1 MTDICQYCGSELQ
14 TNGCINPACPGRL
27 RGTPPSKDPKMRE
40 LENAYIEQGAIL
52 EWIQRILDGIEVS
65 DLEQDLEQYIT
76 LGSTGCRT
84 IAEDVEFNRLHSK
97 FLAAFRKAGE

>member
-40 LENAYIEQGAIL
+40 LENAYIEEAQAYGQWSRR
-52 EWIQRILDGIEVS
+52 E
-65 DLEQDLEQYIT
+65 T
-76 LGSTGCRT
+76 
-84 IAEDVEFNRLHSK
+84 VEMFYGRYEIDRLRALQTRGKVIS
-97 FLAAFRKAGE
+97 LPDRYRKASGTTENKD

>member
-1 MTDICQYCGSELQ
+1 MICQYCGAKLFKVLC
-14 TNGCINPACPGRL
+14 TNPACPGRP

-65 DLEQDLEQYIT
+65 DFALSYPIVRQVWDLKQEA
-76 LGSTGCRT
+76 SH
-84 IAEDVEFNRLHSK
+84 E
-97 FLAAFRKAGE
+97 